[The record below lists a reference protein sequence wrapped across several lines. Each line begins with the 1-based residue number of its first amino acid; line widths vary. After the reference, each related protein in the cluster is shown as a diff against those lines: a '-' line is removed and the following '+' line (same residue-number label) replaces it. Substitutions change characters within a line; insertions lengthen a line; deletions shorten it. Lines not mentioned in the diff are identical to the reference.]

1 MPVLDDTTPPL
12 IGEWT
17 FTAYHGNKILDELGN
32 ILNRVAWQMTAT
44 NIIVN
49 VGKQLMLDRLFGLSG
64 AVAISGLAVGTS
76 ATTAT
81 VGDTTITS
89 PAYKAF
95 ASTPT
100 RSGLVVTAVTSY
112 TTAEANINIQE
123 AGLMTASGGVLFN
136 RLAPIGPFNKTSAV
150 ALDVTVQITQ
160 S

>member
-1 MPVLDDTTPPL
+1 MDIDDTSPPL

-17 FTAYHGNKILDELGN
+17 FTAYEGNKILDALGN
-32 ILNRVAWQMTAT
+32 ILNRVIWQQTAT
-44 NIIVN
+44 NLIVTT
-49 VGKQLMLDRLFGLSG
+49 GKQLMLDRLFGLSG
-64 AVAISGLAVGTS
+64 AAALSGLAVGTS
-76 ATTAT
+76 ATAAAI
-81 VGDTTITS
+81 GDTTITS
-89 PAYKAF
+89 AAYKAF

-123 AGLMTASGGVLFN
+123 AGLLTASGGVLFN
-136 RLAPIGPFNKTSAV
+136 RLAPIGPFNKTTAV

>member
-1 MPVLDDTTPPL
+1 MNIDDTTTPL

-17 FTAYHGNKILDELGN
+17 FTAYYGDKILDALGN
-32 ILNRVAWQMTAT
+32 VLNRVAWQLSAT
-44 NIIVN
+44 NIIVTS
-49 VGKQLMLDRLFGLSG
+49 GKQLMLDRLFNLGG
-64 AVAISGLAVGTS
+64 AVPISGLAVGTNS
-76 ATTAT
+76 GAASLA
-81 VGDTTITS
+81 DTIITN

-100 RSGLVVTAVTSY
+100 RSGQVVTAVTSY

-123 AGLMTASGGVLFN
+123 AGLMTASGGILFN

>member
-1 MPVLDDTTPPL
+1 MDLEDTAPPL

-17 FTAYHGNKILDELGN
+17 FTAYYGDKLLDTLGN
-32 ILNRVAWQMTAT
+32 VLNRVAWQLTAT
-44 NIIVN
+44 NIIVTT
-49 VGKQLMLDRLFGLSG
+49 GKQLMMDRLFGLGGVS
-64 AVAISGLAVGTS
+64 AISGLAVGTS
-76 ATTAT
+76 STAAALS
-81 VGDTTITS
+81 DTAITS

-100 RSGLVVTAVTSY
+100 RSGLVVTAVTSF

-123 AGLMTASGGVLFN
+123 AGLMTGSGGVLFN

-160 S
+160 A

>member
-1 MPVLDDTTPPL
+1 MDIQDVSPPL

-17 FTAYHGNKILDELGN
+17 FTAYHGDKILDALGN
-32 ILNRVAWQMTAT
+32 VLNRVAWQLTAT
-44 NIIVN
+44 NIIVTT
-49 VGKQLMLDRLFGLSG
+49 GKQLMMDRLFGLGG
-64 AVAISGLAVGTS
+64 ASAISGLAVGTS
-76 ATTAT
+76 ATAAAL
-81 VGDTTITS
+81 GDTSITN

-136 RLAPIGPFNKTSAV
+136 RLAPIGPFNKTTAV

-160 S
+160 A

>member
-1 MPVLDDTTPPL
+1 MDLQDTTTPL

-17 FTAYHGNKILDELGN
+17 FTAYYGDKILDSLG
-32 ILNRVAWQMTAT
+32 IVLNRVAWQLSAT
-44 NIIVN
+44 NLIVTT
-49 VGKQLMLDRLFGLSG
+49 GKQLMLDRLFNLGG
-64 AVAISGLAVGTS
+64 AAALSGLAVGTS
-76 ATTAT
+76 GTTAV
-81 VGDTTITS
+81 VGDTTITN

-136 RLAPIGPFNKTSAV
+136 RLAPIGPFNKTTAV
-150 ALDVTVQITQ
+150 SLDVTVQITQ